1 MIYYVGSE
9 RLIESDLYTQ
19 STLKE
24 CLDFLNNKC
33 TSIALD
39 TETQGYF
46 DHKNKII
53 MLQLSNGV
61 DAFVIDVR
69 VIDIL
74 PLKEVLENKLCIL
87 QNAKFDYK
95 FLKLHGIELKN
106 IADTFLNEC
115 ILTNG
120 IENRKLGLDAIA
132 FKYCDVVLDKTV
144 RNDFS
149 KLIDKPFT
157 DKQIIYG
164 VSDVLCLHE
173 IYEKQTIELIK
184 WNLLNVAQLEYET
197 CLTLADMEYTGM
209 YINTDKWKNLA
220 SKAQN
225 NTEKL
230 SNEIDEMVFN
240 NPKLSKFIKKY
251 SQLDLFGKVERVI
264 DIKYS
269 SPLQCLKM
277 FKQLGLDIPS
287 TNAKDLI
294 KYQNS
299 EPLVKKF
306 LDYKEEEK
314 LFTTYGYEFLNFIN
328 PHTNKIH
335 TDFFQILN
343 THRISSSKPNM
354 QQIPADKDY
363 LACFEAPKGFKIVGC
378 DFSAQELRL
387 ITELSQDPLWVK
399 TFNEGGDIH
408 SIIASKVFNIPEDK
422 VKDNFEYL
430 YVGKVKVFLRGKPP
444 RHIAK
449 VINFMLALIKKNYI

>member
-1 MIYYVGSE
+1 
-9 RLIESDLYTQ
+9 
-19 STLKE
+19 
-24 CLDFLNNKC
+24 
-33 TSIALD
+33 
-39 TETQGYF
+39 
-46 DHKNKII
+46 
-53 MLQLSNGV
+53 
-61 DAFVIDVR
+61 
-69 VIDIL
+69 
-74 PLKEVLENKLCIL
+74 
-87 QNAKFDYK
+87 
-95 FLKLHGIELKN
+95 
-106 IADTFLNEC
+106 
-115 ILTNG
+115 
-120 IENRKLGLDAIA
+120 
-132 FKYCDVVLDKTV
+132 
-144 RNDFS
+144 
-149 KLIDKPFT
+149 
-157 DKQIIYG
+157 
-164 VSDVLCLHE
+164 
-173 IYEKQTIELIK
+173 
-184 WNLLNVAQLEYET
+184 
-197 CLTLADMEYTGM
+197 
-209 YINTDKWKNLA
+209 
-220 SKAQN
+220 
-225 NTEKL
+225 
-230 SNEIDEMVFN
+230 
-240 NPKLSKFIKKY
+240 
-251 SQLDLFGKVERVI
+251 
-264 DIKYS
+264 
-269 SPLQCLKM
+269 M